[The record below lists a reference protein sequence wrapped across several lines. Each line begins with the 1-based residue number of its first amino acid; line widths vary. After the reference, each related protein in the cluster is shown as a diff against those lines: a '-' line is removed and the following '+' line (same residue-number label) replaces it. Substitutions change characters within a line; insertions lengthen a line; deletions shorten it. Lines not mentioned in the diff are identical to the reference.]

1 MFAAIASLVGI
12 VLGAFIQFY
21 FSKYLEQ
28 QRYRREIRTKAY
40 TDYMNCICDHA
51 NQCYERQSSEGRALG
66 SRTADAK
73 CRVCLY
79 GSSETIEM
87 FARFE
92 RLGATMN
99 TDEQCDAFVNM
110 VAAMR
115 NDSINDASI
124 EPENLRLV
132 LLGKGHKTR

>member
-28 QRYRREIRTKAY
+28 QRHRREIRTKAY
-40 TDYMNCICDHA
+40 TDYLNCVSDHA
-51 NQCYERQSSEGRALG
+51 NQRYDRQSSEGRALG
-66 SRTADAK
+66 ARTADAK
-73 CRVCLY
+73 CRICLY
-79 GSSETIEM
+79 GSSKAIET
-87 FARFE
+87 FAKFE

-115 NDSINDASI
+115 NDSINDVSI
-124 EPENLRLV
+124 ESENLRLV
-132 LLGKGHKTR
+132 LLGKGQKPR